1 MKIELPRKVVLII
14 KNLQRHGYDA
24 YAVGGCVRDSILN
37 RKPED
42 FCKAGAGEADLPT
55 YRGHRDRAWDGNS
68 SDWKRRI

>member
-1 MKIELPRKVVLII
+1 MMHMRWAAVSGIPSEQKTGGL
-14 KNLQRHGYDA
+14 GYH
-24 YAVGGCVRDSILN
+24 
-37 RKPED
+37 D